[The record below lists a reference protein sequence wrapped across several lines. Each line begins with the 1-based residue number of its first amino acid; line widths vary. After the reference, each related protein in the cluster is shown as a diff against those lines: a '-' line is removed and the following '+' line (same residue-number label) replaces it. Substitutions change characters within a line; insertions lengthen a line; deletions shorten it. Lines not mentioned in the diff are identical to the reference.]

1 MSDLSRQYI
10 FVSRTVSHYVFFN
23 NAEDNGLESWL
34 SVCNI
39 IQNEINKKA
48 SSLLTVCFPLPHD
61 MVRRM
66 WVDKI
71 FLFSAFWSNSTCLAK
86 CIPGMNPLKLLDV
99 HKGLI

>member
-10 FVSRTVSHYVFFN
+10 FVSKTVSHYVFFN

-34 SVCNI
+34 GVCNI
-39 IQNEINKKA
+39 TQKEINKKA
-48 SSLLTVCFPLPHD
+48 SSLVTVWFPLPHD
-61 MVRRM
+61 MVRGM

-71 FLFSAFWSNSTCLAK
+71 LLFCTFWSNSRFLAK
-86 CIPGMNPLKLLDV
+86 YIPGKNPLKLLDV